1 MVDWEFSQIFLTSK
15 DYFHNIFYQHNNNA
29 QNCSFLNQYFGHL
42 MQTADSLEKT
52 LMLEKIEGKRR
63 QRLRCLD
70 SIANSRDVNLNKLWE
85 VVKDRGAWCAAAPGV
100 TNIWSQFSDWKTT
113 SIVVLQ
119 CCVSSKCRALCI
131 AQGIIVSIL

>member
-1 MVDWEFSQIFLTSK
+1 MVDWEFSQIFLTPK

-42 MQTADSLEKT
+42 MRKADSLEKT
-52 LMLEKIEGKRR
+52 LMLEKIEGKRW
-63 QRLRCLD
+63 QRLRCLA

-85 VVKDRGAWCAAAPGV
+85 IVKDKGAGCAAAPGV
-100 TNIWSQFSDWKTT
+100 TNIWTQFSDCKTT

-119 CCVSSKCRALCI
+119 YCVSFKRRAICI
-131 AQGIIVSIL
+131 AQEIIVSIL